1 LRRRPRRLGSTD
13 LALFNQKLADGL
25 ISALVMLGLRY
36 DSEAGR
42 QHAAVAMQTIRDA
55 AYGASIELAREKG
68 PFPFFERAANSAASP
83 FRNGQPPYR

>member
-1 LRRRPRRLGSTD
+1 LGSTD

-36 DSEAGR
+36 DSEAGG

-55 AYGASIELAREKG
+55 AYRASIELAREKG
-68 PFPFFERAANSAASP
+68 PFPFFERAASSAASP